1 MPGSLAPADARSWMR
16 CDYVFAWFA
25 EKQALF
31 QGWLVVD
38 VWLSTLTQ
46 PLDDMLR
53 NGLCLTLG
61 CACCGLRMAVGSLWP
76 SETKG
81 RECLTDVIKKTRW
94 LSAVCLHVAVLKEVW
109 DCLALQGAETHSP
122 KNRSNLNTVI
132 SNGKQKQV
140 EDLDVLPYIS
150 VDCVV
155 SVSLLLSMSFWPKWR
170 KGVSL
175 NISKIRPEETSFS
188 LKEAPAAFNLGHSG
202 LGRGAAFSQNLYRY

>member
-1 MPGSLAPADARSWMR
+1 MSALRFSRWPCDGMIQTCSASSAGPLDCVVPRACNQFHTDLGVVKGTIVVVMPGSLAPADARSWIR

-46 PLDDMLR
+46 PLDDVLR

-109 DCLALQGAETHSP
+109 DFLALQGAETHSP

-132 SNGKQKQV
+132 SNGKQKQA
-140 EDLDVLPYIS
+140 EDLNVLPLHL
-150 VDCVV
+150 C
-155 SVSLLLSMSFWPKWR
+155 
-170 KGVSL
+170 
-175 NISKIRPEETSFS
+175 
-188 LKEAPAAFNLGHSG
+188 
-202 LGRGAAFSQNLYRY
+202 

>member
-1 MPGSLAPADARSWMR
+1 MQGRSECSASSVGHLDCVVPRACNRFHTDLGVVKGTIVVVMPGSLAPADARSWMR

-38 VWLSTLTQ
+38 VWLSTLTL

-94 LSAVCLHVAVLKEVW
+94 LSAVCLHVAVLKEVVGLS
-109 DCLALQGAETHSP
+109 CFA
-122 KNRSNLNTVI
+122 RRRNTLTQ
-132 SNGKQKQV
+132 KQKQPQHC
-140 EDLDVLPYIS
+140 DLQ
-150 VDCVV
+150 
-155 SVSLLLSMSFWPKWR
+155 R
-170 KGVSL
+170 
-175 NISKIRPEETSFS
+175 
-188 LKEAPAAFNLGHSG
+188 
-202 LGRGAAFSQNLYRY
+202 

>member
-1 MPGSLAPADARSWMR
+1 M
-16 CDYVFAWFA
+16 FAWFA

-46 PLDDMLR
+46 PLDDMPC

-94 LSAVCLHVAVLKEVW
+94 LSAVCLHVAVLREVVG
-109 DCLALQGAETHSP
+109 LSRFYKAQKHTHP
-122 KNRSNLNTVI
+122 KT
-132 SNGKQKQV
+132 
-140 EDLDVLPYIS
+140 EA
-150 VDCVV
+150 
-155 SVSLLLSMSFWPKWR
+155 
-170 KGVSL
+170 
-175 NISKIRPEETSFS
+175 TST
-188 LKEAPAAFNLGHSG
+188 L
-202 LGRGAAFSQNLYRY
+202 